1 MTSLEHL
8 VEHYMRFSDGLP
20 TKLRYPVKPIPKP
33 QLPPPLPPSQATMG
47 QTLPKS
53 YKFFKKNRSPNVQ
66 IPTDLNNDRKM
77 SKDGEIL
84 SQTTSPETKER
95 NLSLPSDALMNQVAL
110 SSPTLSNANLSANDT
125 TLPLISK
132 AKKFNS
138 LRKAITR
145 KSKKESKTKSKEVND
160 SNDNSLSL
168 MNDQISK
175 SFTTIAFSSDIDDN
189 TIYKVPK
196 NIPAVLPDTSP
207 NRPGFITQN
216 KTYGVT
222 EDMESFTKS
231 DINTDIVG
239 TEIHDKDNSI
249 EEIYFVEAPTKSMPI
264 STESFKYVAFKQ
276 TPYFPHAKSAI
287 DADIINGNI
296 VNNNKTTTISNTAS
310 IRSERVLSVD
320 STISNDLDMMLAF
333 QNPSNAN
340 GSIPNSSATE
350 IKTRP
355 NYYIPATSIQLSDEI
370 GLGEFGSVFKGHMK
384 CESQN
389 GESKEIP
396 IAVKTLHDEHIKEN
410 RIEFLREAS
419 VMIKLS
425 HHCIVKM
432 IGISKVRIQI
442 VQSIFSKTKQ

>member
-33 QLPPPLPPSQATMG
+33 QLPPPLPPSPATMG

-53 YKFFKKNRSPNVQ
+53 YKFFKKNRSSNVQ
-66 IPTDLNNDRKM
+66 IPTDVKTDRKM

-110 SSPTLSNANLSANDT
+110 SSPTLANANLSSNDT
-125 TLPLISK
+125 TLPLMSK

-145 KSKKESKTKSKEVND
+145 KSKKESKSKSKEVND
-160 SNDNSLSL
+160 SNENALSL

-189 TIYKVPK
+189 AIYKVPK
-196 NIPAVLPDTSP
+196 NIPAVLPDSSP
-207 NRPGFITQN
+207 NRLGFVKQN
-216 KTYGVT
+216 KTYGIT
-222 EDMESFTKS
+222 EDMELFTKS
-231 DINTDIVG
+231 DKNMNIVG
-239 TEIHDKDNSI
+239 EEIHDKDNSI

-264 STESFKYVAFKQ
+264 SSESIKYVAFKQ
-276 TPYFPHAKSAI
+276 TPYFPHTSSTN

-296 VNNNKTTTISNTAS
+296 VNSNKTTVTNTATT
-310 IRSERVLSVD
+310 RSERVLSVD

-340 GSIPNSSATE
+340 GSTKNASATE

-355 NYYIPATSIQLSDEI
+355 NYYIPATSIKLSDEI
-370 GLGEFGSVFKGHMK
+370 GLGEFGSVYKGHMK
-384 CESQN
+384 CESLN

-432 IGISKVRIQI
+432 IGISKV
-442 VQSIFSKTKQ
+442 KDE

>member
-1 MTSLEHL
+1 M
-8 VEHYMRFSDGLP
+8 EHYMRFSDGLP

-33 QLPPPLPPSQATMG
+33 QLPPPLPPSPATMG

-53 YKFFKKNRSPNVQ
+53 YKFFKKNRSSNVQ
-66 IPTDLNNDRKM
+66 IPTDVKTDRKM

-110 SSPTLSNANLSANDT
+110 SSPTLANANLSSNDT
-125 TLPLISK
+125 TLPLMSK

-145 KSKKESKTKSKEVND
+145 KSKKESKSKSKEVND
-160 SNDNSLSL
+160 SNENALSL

-189 TIYKVPK
+189 AIYKVPK
-196 NIPAVLPDTSP
+196 NIPAVLPDSSP
-207 NRPGFITQN
+207 NRLGFVKQN

-222 EDMESFTKS
+222 EDMELFTKS
-231 DINTDIVG
+231 DKNMNIVG
-239 TEIHDKDNSI
+239 EEIHDKDNSI

-264 STESFKYVAFKQ
+264 SSESIKYVAFKQ
-276 TPYFPHAKSAI
+276 TPYFPHTSSTN

-296 VNNNKTTTISNTAS
+296 VNSNKTTVTNTATT
-310 IRSERVLSVD
+310 RSERVLSVD

-340 GSIPNSSATE
+340 GSTKNASATE

-355 NYYIPATSIQLSDEI
+355 NYYIPATSIKLSDEI
-370 GLGEFGSVFKGHMK
+370 GLGEFGSVYKGHMK
-384 CESQN
+384 CESLN

-432 IGISKVRIQI
+432 IGISKV
-442 VQSIFSKTKQ
+442 KDE